1 VSTAAAPALRVSGFG
16 RDELIQRLAVAALV
30 VWLAVTVLLPLAALL
45 SKSFENTSGQWVG
58 LDNYIR
64 YFSAADVWGPRI
76 ELEWPRIGLDWE
88 IALPALPRAL
98 WNSLFIAV
106 VTTIIVLPLAFVYAY
121 ALTRSRMPM
130 KGIFQAVSLVPIL
143 APSLLPAIALVYLFG
158 NQGIF
163 KSWFPDGG
171 IYGWPGIVISQC
183 FYCFP
188 HALMI
193 LITALST
200 ADQRLYEAA
209 DALGA
214 KRWRIFWTVTLP
226 GARYGVI
233 SAGFVVFTLVITD
246 FGIAKVIGGQF
257 NVLAIDIYKQVIGQ
271 QDFGMGAVVGFILL
285 APAVFS
291 FAVDRVVQKKQVA
304 LLSARAVPFIPKPRY
319 GRDLALWLWCVGTGG
334 LILAILGMALWAPFI
349 KYWPYNLDFTL
360 DNFSF
365 STFDSSGWSPYWVSL
380 KMAAGVAVVGTVVVF
395 LGAYIVEKG
404 RGFAW
409 GRTIAHFLAMMPLAV
424 PGLVLGLGYIFFFN
438 ARDNPLNVIYGTL
451 TILVVNT
458 VAHFYTVAHL
468 TAVTAL
474 KQIDAE
480 FEAVS
485 ASLKVPFYVTL
496 KRVTMPICLPAILDI
511 AIYLFVNAMTT
522 ISALIFLYGAD
533 TKPAAV
539 MIVHMDEAGQ
549 IQAAAAMASLIV
561 ATSAGV
567 KVLHVFLARFL
578 NRRTQA
584 WRRR

>member
-1 VSTAAAPALRVSGFG
+1 MAVPTASALPRIGGFG
-16 RDELIQRLAVAALV
+16 RDELIQRIAIVLLVA
-30 VWLAVTVLLPLAALL
+30 WLAVTVLLPLAVLL
-45 SKSFENTSGQWVG
+45 AKSFQDTAGNWIGF
-58 LDNYIR
+58 DNYVR
-64 YFSAADVWGPRI
+64 YFSAADMWELRI
-76 ELEWPRIGLDWE
+76 RDVGLVS
-88 IALPALPRAL
+88 LPRPL
-98 WNSLFIAV
+98 WNSLFVAV
-106 VTTIIVLPLAFVYAY
+106 LTTAVVLPLAFLYAY

-130 KGIFQAVSLVPIL
+130 KGFFQAVSLVPIL

-163 KSWFPDGG
+163 KSWFPDGA
-171 IYGWPGIVISQC
+171 IYGWPGIVIAQV

-214 KRWRIFWTVTLP
+214 GRWRVFWTVTLP

-257 NVLAIDIYKQVIGQ
+257 SVLATDIYKQVIGQ
-271 QDFGMGAVVGFILL
+271 QNFGMGAVVGFILL
-285 APAVFS
+285 APAVLS
-291 FAVDRVVQKKQVA
+291 FAVDRLVQKKQVA
-304 LLSARAVPFIPKPRY
+304 LLSARAVPFVPKPRF
-319 GRDLALWLWCVGTGG
+319 GRDTLLWLWCVGTAG

-349 KYWPYNLDFTL
+349 QYWPYNLAFTL
-360 DNFSF
+360 DNFAF
-365 STFDSSGWSPYWVSL
+365 SDFDASGWSPYWVSL
-380 KMAAGVAVVGTVVVF
+380 KMAACVAVLGTVVVF

-404 RGFAW
+404 RGFVW
-409 GRTIAHFLAMMPLAV
+409 GRGIAHLLAMVPLAV

-438 ARDNPLNVIYGTL
+438 APDNPLNFIYGTL
-451 TILVVNT
+451 AILVVNT

-474 KQIDAE
+474 KQIDGE

-485 ASLKVPFYVTL
+485 ASLKVPFYATL
-496 KRVTMPICLPAILDI
+496 KRVTVPICLPAILDI

-522 ISALIFLYGAD
+522 VSALIFLYGAG

-539 MIVHMDEAGQ
+539 MVVHMDEAGQ
-549 IQAAAAMASLIV
+549 IAAAAAMASLIV

-567 KVLHVFLARFL
+567 KILHVFLARFL
-578 NRRTQA
+578 DRRTQA

>member
-1 VSTAAAPALRVSGFG
+1 MAAAASLARPVGGFG
-16 RDELIQRLAVAALV
+16 RDDVIQRLAIVLLVA
-30 VWLAVTVLLPLAALL
+30 WLAFTVLLPLAALL
-45 SKSFENTSGQWVG
+45 AKSFQDPEGRWIG

-64 YFSAADVWGPRI
+64 YFSAADVWS
-76 ELEWPRIGLDWE
+76 PRIGVAWLDFE
-88 IALPALPRAL
+88 LALPALPRPL
-98 WNSLFIAV
+98 WNSLLVAV
-106 VTTIIVLPLAFVYAY
+106 LTTVHVLPMAFVYAY

-130 KGIFQAVSLVPIL
+130 KGFFQAVSLVPIL

-163 KSWFPDGG
+163 KNMFPDGG
-171 IYGWPGIVISQC
+171 IYGLPGIVISQV

-193 LITALST
+193 LVTALSM

-226 GARYGVI
+226 GARYGII
-233 SAGFVVFTLVITD
+233 SAAFVVFTLVITD

-257 NVLAIDIYKQVIGQ
+257 NVLATDIYKQVIGQ

-285 APAVFS
+285 APAVLS
-291 FAVDRVVQKKQVA
+291 FAVDRLVQRKQVA
-304 LLSARAVPFIPKPRY
+304 LLSARAVPFAPKPRAV
-319 GRDLALWLWCVGTGG
+319 RDAVLWVWCLMAAG

-349 KYWPYNLDFTL
+349 KYWPYNLEFTL
-360 DNFSF
+360 DNFAF
-365 STFDSSGWSPYWVSL
+365 GDFDASGWSPYWASL
-380 KMAAGVAVVGTVVVF
+380 KLSAAVAVFGTAVVF
-395 LGAYIVEKG
+395 LGAYLVEKG
-404 RGFAW
+404 RGFGW
-409 GRTIAHFLAMMPLAV
+409 GRGLAHLLAMVPLAV

-438 ARDNPLNVIYGTL
+438 APNNPANFIYGTL
-451 TILVVNT
+451 AILVVNT

-496 KRVTMPICLPAILDI
+496 KRVTVPICLPAILDI

-522 ISALIFLYGAD
+522 VSALIFLYGAG

-549 IQAAAAMASLIV
+549 IAAAAAMASLIV

-567 KVLHVFLARFL
+567 KILHVLLARFL
-578 NRRTQA
+578 DRRTQA

>member
-1 VSTAAAPALRVSGFG
+1 VTTATASTLPEIGGLG
-16 RDELIQRLAVAALV
+16 RDELIQRGAVLLLIA
-30 VWLAVTVLLPLAALL
+30 WLGVTVLLPLAALL
-45 SKSFENTSGQWVG
+45 EKSFQSADGRWVG

-64 YFSAADVWGPRI
+64 FFAAADLVELRIFRGLAI
-76 ELEWPRIGLDWE
+76 ELPRT
-88 IALPALPRAL
+88 L
-98 WNSLFIAV
+98 WNSLFV
-106 VTTIIVLPLAFVYAY
+106 SVLTTAIVLPLAFVYAY

-130 KGIFQAVSLVPIL
+130 KGFFQAVSLVPIL

-163 KSWFPDGG
+163 KSWFPDGS
-171 IYGWPGIVISQC
+171 IYGWPGIVISQV

-193 LITALST
+193 LVTALST
-200 ADQRLYEAA
+200 ADARLYEAA

-246 FGIAKVIGGQF
+246 FGIAKVIGGRF
-257 NVLAIDIYKQVIGQ
+257 NVLATDIYRQVIGQ

-285 APAVFS
+285 APAVLS
-291 FAVDRVVQKKQVA
+291 FAVDRLVQKKQVA
-304 LLSARAVPFIPKPRY
+304 LLSARAVPFVPKPRF
-319 GRDLALWLWCVGTGG
+319 GRDMLLWLCCAGTGG

-349 KYWPYNLDFTL
+349 KYWPYNLAFTL
-360 DNFSF
+360 DNFAF
-365 STFDSSGWSPYWVSL
+365 GDFDASGWSPYWVSI
-380 KMAAGVAVVGTVVVF
+380 KMAAGVAVLGTLVVF
-395 LGAYIVEKG
+395 LGAYLVEKA

-409 GRTIAHFLAMMPLAV
+409 GRGVAHFLAMMPLAV

-438 ARDNPLNVIYGTL
+438 APGNPLNFLYGTL
-451 TILVVNT
+451 AILVVNSI
-458 VAHFYTVAHL
+458 AHFYTVAHL

-496 KRVTMPICLPAILDI
+496 KRVTIPICLPAILDI

-522 ISALIFLYGAD
+522 VSAVIFLYGAG

-549 IQAAAAMASLIV
+549 IAAAAAMASLIV

-567 KVLHVFLARFL
+567 KALHVLLARFL
-578 NRRTQA
+578 ERRTQA
-584 WRRR
+584 WRLR

>member
-1 VSTAAAPALRVSGFG
+1 VNVARSATLAARPVSGFG
-16 RDELIQRLAVAALV
+16 RDELIQRLAVVLLV
-30 VWLAVTVLLPLAALL
+30 AWLAVTVLLPLAALL
-45 SKSFENTSGQWVG
+45 AKSFQDTAGNWVG

-64 YFSAADVWGPRI
+64 YFSAAD
-76 ELEWPRIGLDWE
+76 LSTLSIGGVGL
-88 IALPALPRAL
+88 LSLPRPL
-98 WNSLFIAV
+98 WNSLFVAALTTAV
-106 VTTIIVLPLAFVYAY
+106 VLPLAFLYGY

-130 KGIFQAVSLVPIL
+130 KGFFQAVSLVPIL

-163 KSWFPDGG
+163 KSWFPDGT
-171 IYGWPGIVISQC
+171 IYGWPGIVISQV

-233 SAGFVVFTLVITD
+233 SAAFVVFTLVITD

-257 NVLAIDIYKQVIGQ
+257 SVLATDIYKQVIGQ

-285 APAVFS
+285 APAVLS
-291 FAVDRVVQKKQVA
+291 FAVDRLVQKKQVA
-304 LLSARAVPFIPKPRY
+304 LLSARAVPFIPKPRF
-319 GRDLALWLWCVGTGG
+319 GRDLLLWLWCLGTAA

-360 DNFSF
+360 DNFAF
-365 STFDSSGWSPYWVSL
+365 SDFDASGWSPYWVSL
-380 KMAAGVAVVGTVVVF
+380 KMAAGVAVLGTIVVF

-409 GRTIAHFLAMMPLAV
+409 GRGTAHLLAMVPLAV

-438 ARDNPLNVIYGTL
+438 APDNPLNFIYGTL
-451 TILVVNT
+451 AILVVNT

-474 KQIDAE
+474 KQIDGE

-496 KRVTMPICLPAILDI
+496 KRVTVPICLPAILDI
-511 AIYLFVNAMTT
+511 AIYMFVNAMTT
-522 ISALIFLYGAD
+522 VSALIFLYGAG
-533 TKPAAV
+533 TKPAGV
-539 MIVHMDEAGQ
+539 MIVHRRSSRSNGCAGGD
-549 IQAAAAMASLIV
+549 M
-561 ATSAGV
+561 V
-567 KVLHVFLARFL
+567 KEVDPYGPMPGSTDDGLKL
-578 NRRTQA
+578 TP
-584 WRRR
+584 